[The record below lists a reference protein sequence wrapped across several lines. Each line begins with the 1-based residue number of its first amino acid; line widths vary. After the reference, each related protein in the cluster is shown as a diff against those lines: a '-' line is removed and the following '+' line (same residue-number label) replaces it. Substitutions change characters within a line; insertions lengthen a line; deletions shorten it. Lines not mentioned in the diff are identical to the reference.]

1 MTVASGN
8 NHCRSPRSHG
18 IVVTGP
24 MAEKSILQGDLS
36 KIQLPDVLSFLAMIR
51 QTGKLVVRRTQ
62 PQLDRSIHWKEGEII
77 FASSS
82 SPEHSLGQ
90 FLLRNGKITQD
101 QYDESKRRVT
111 PQLRHGKLLVQ
122 MGALSP
128 KDLWWG
134 VKNQVLEIIYS
145 LFTWKDG
152 EFFFV
157 ESSEELAQERIV
169 LQINTSSV
177 IMEGIRRLDEGARI
191 REKIPTL
198 DLVFTRVIGVIPD
211 FKELDMNETEI
222 AIFNDIDGRRT
233 IRELTGRSDLTEFE
247 VTRILFQLLSARLI
261 EPVSEEKGF
270 RPVFL
275 DVEDSPELLKVIS
288 TYNDMFGRL
297 FEALE
302 KRVGEDQARDIFMT
316 ILQNAE
322 TDELW
327 SGVFFDQFGRFDE
340 NMLIANISELPFEKR
355 KAVLDEGLNTLLS
368 VQLFEVSQHLDSA
381 GKVDVFRFIS
391 DQKASL
397 EKATA

>member
-1 MTVASGN
+1 
-8 NHCRSPRSHG
+8 
-18 IVVTGP
+18 
-24 MAEKSILQGDLS
+24 MADQPILSGDLS
-36 KIQLPDVLSFLAMIR
+36 RIQLPDVLSFVSMIR
-51 QTGKLVVRRTQ
+51 ETGKLVLRRA
-62 PQLDRSIHWKEGEII
+62 QLERTIHWKEGEIV

-90 FLLRNGKITQD
+90 FLLRNGKITNA
-101 QYDESKRRVT
+101 QYEESKRRVT
-111 PQLRHGKLLVQ
+111 PQTRHGKLLVQ
-122 MGALSP
+122 MGAISP

-145 LFTWKDG
+145 LIGWKDG
-152 EFFFV
+152 EFAFY
-157 ESSEELAQERIV
+157 ESTDEIAQERIV

-177 IMEGIRRLDEGARI
+177 IMEGIRRLDESARI
-191 REKIPTL
+191 REKIPNL
-198 DLVFTRVIGVIPD
+198 EMVFAKLPGATPD
-211 FKELDMNETEI
+211 FRALEMSEAEV
-222 AIFNDIDGRRT
+222 AIYNDIDGRLNV
-233 IRELTGRSDLTEFE
+233 RELTGRSDLTEFE

-261 EPVSEEKGF
+261 EPVTEEKPF

-302 KRVGEDQARDIFMT
+302 KTVGEDQAREIFMT
-316 ILQNAE
+316 ILQSSE

-327 SGVFFDQFGRFDE
+327 SGVFFDQYGRFDE

-355 KAVLDEGLNTLLS
+355 KTVLDEGLNTLLS
-368 VQLFEVSQHLDSA
+368 VQLFEVSQHLDAA

-391 DQKASL
+391 DQKANL